1 MAHTRKGDL
10 MPRRKTISD
19 EEILDRALPLMASAW
34 PAGFTLADLGRELGI
49 APATLLQRF
58 GDKQT
63 LIERAFSRDNERFVQ
78 WIEDL
83 PTGVGADVVIK
94 IYSDATKLFGDNP
107 NLADHLLWLREDI
120 RDPMM
125 NRLSL
130 ERFKLFRAA
139 IVKRL
144 PPMRVPAN
152 TAARLL
158 DAQYHGAVV
167 QWALEPR
174 GRLYDFMKRSLRDWF
189 RLSGNLAPRAR

>member
-1 MAHTRKGDL
+1 
-10 MPRRKTISD
+10 MPRHKSISD
-19 EEILDRALPLMASAW
+19 DEILDRALPLMASAG
-34 PAGFTLADLGRELGI
+34 PAGFTLADLAKEVGV

-58 GDKQT
+58 GDKRT
-63 LIERAFSRDNERFVQ
+63 LIKRAFSRDNERFVARL
-78 WIEDL
+78 ESL
-83 PTGVGADVVIK
+83 PDGVGADVVVK
-94 IYSDATKLFGDNP
+94 IYTDATKLFGDNP

-125 NRLSL
+125 NRLAL

-144 PPMRVPAN
+144 PPMRIPAN

-158 DAQYHGAVV
+158 DAQHHGAVV

-174 GRLYDFMKRSLRDWF
+174 GRLSDFVRRSLKDWF
-189 RLSGNLAPRAR
+189 RLSGS

>member
-1 MAHTRKGDL
+1 
-10 MPRRKTISD
+10 MPRHKSISD
-19 EEILDRALPLMASAW
+19 DEILDRALPLMASAG
-34 PAGFTLADLGRELGI
+34 PAGFTLADLAKEVGV

-58 GDKQT
+58 GDKRT
-63 LIERAFSRDNERFVQ
+63 LIKRAFSRDNERFVA
-78 WIEDL
+78 WLESL
-83 PTGVGADVVIK
+83 PDGVGADVVVK
-94 IYSDATKLFGDNP
+94 IYTDATKLFGDNP

-125 NRLSL
+125 NQLAL

-144 PPMRVPAN
+144 PPMRIPAN

-158 DAQYHGAVV
+158 DAQHHGAVV

-174 GRLYDFMKRSLRDWF
+174 GRLSDFVRRSLKDWF
-189 RLSGNLAPRAR
+189 RLSGS

>member
-1 MAHTRKGDL
+1 

-19 EEILDRALPLMASAW
+19 EDILDRALPMMASAG
-34 PAGFTLADLGRELGI
+34 PAGFTLAELGKELGM

-63 LIERAFSRDNERFVQ
+63 LIERAFARDNERFLK
-78 WIEDL
+78 WIEGL
-83 PTGVGADVVIK
+83 PDGVGADVVIK
-94 IYSDATKLFGDNP
+94 VYSDATKLFGDNP

-130 ERFKLFRAA
+130 ERFKVFRAA

-144 PPMRVPAN
+144 PPMRIPAN

-158 DAQYHGAVV
+158 DAQHHGAVI
-167 QWALEPR
+167 QWGLEPR
-174 GRLYDFMKRSLRDWF
+174 GKLADFVTRSLRDWF
-189 RLSGNLAPRAR
+189 RLAGL